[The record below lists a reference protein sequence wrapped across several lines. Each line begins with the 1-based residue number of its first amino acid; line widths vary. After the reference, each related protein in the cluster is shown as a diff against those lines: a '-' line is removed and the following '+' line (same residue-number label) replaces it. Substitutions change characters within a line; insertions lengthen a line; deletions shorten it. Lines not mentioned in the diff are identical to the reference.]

1 MSSIKLD
8 FLGLQKS
15 PSKTAESLDF
25 TGFAAMSSILIT
37 HPIMIA
43 RKVCLMKL
51 VAPWCRAIFQKRVD
65 SWIVSRFFRKNKSS
79 HLVAGSQPAMI
90 SDSRSSSAFKR

>member
-37 HPIMIA
+37 HPNYDIHFAHHHLLLINP
-43 RKVCLMKL
+43 KVY
-51 VAPWCRAIFQKRVD
+51 
-65 SWIVSRFFRKNKSS
+65 SFF
-79 HLVAGSQPAMI
+79 
-90 SDSRSSSAFKR
+90 